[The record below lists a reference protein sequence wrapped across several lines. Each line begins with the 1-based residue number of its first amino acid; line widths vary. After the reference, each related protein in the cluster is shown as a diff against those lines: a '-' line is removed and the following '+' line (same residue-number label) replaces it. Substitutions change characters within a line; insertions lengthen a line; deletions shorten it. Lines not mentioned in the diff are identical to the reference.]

1 MQNTTLTD
9 GAVEQVDVAI
19 IGAGP
24 AGAAAAA
31 WLAREG
37 LRVRVLEQSTFPRFS
52 IGESLLPQCMQYLQE
67 CGLLAAAQ
75 AGGFQYK
82 DGAAF
87 CWRNESAA
95 VLFTEK
101 FSAGPGTTWQ
111 VPRADFDQRLIAG
124 AQALG
129 AEVLFG
135 CRVTDF
141 VADAAQPRLSLV
153 TAEGEAQQLQA
164 RFVLD
169 ASGYG
174 RVLARLTGLACDSVL
189 ESRCALFMHV
199 EDRIDSPNYDRNK
212 ILIGIHP
219 QLPGVWYWLIPFS
232 DGRASVGVVGD
243 RATLEQAGQND
254 AERLWA
260 MLRQEP
266 RYAELLKN
274 AVQVRD
280 TGRLEGYS
288 AAVKQLH
295 GPGFALLGNA
305 GEFLD
310 PVFSSG
316 VTIALHS
323 GWLAAPLVQRQLR
336 GEAVDWQ
343 SAFELPLRAGVDT
356 FREFVLAWYDGRLPR
371 IIFNERQPE
380 RIRGMI
386 SAVLAGYAWDTD
398 NPLVA
403 ASRRRLDALAE
414 SSTDSRFD
422 LAAGAC

>member
-1 MQNTTLTD
+1 MQNTTAES
-9 GAVEQVDVAI
+9 GIEQVDVAI

-31 WLAREG
+31 WLARAG
-37 LRVRVLEQSTFPRFS
+37 LRVRVLEQSQFPRFS
-52 IGESLLPQCMQYLQE
+52 IGESLLPQCMRYLDE
-67 CGLLAAAQ
+67 CGLLAAAE

-87 CWRNESAA
+87 CWRDEAA
-95 VLFTEK
+95 AIQFTEK
-101 FSAGPGTTWQ
+101 FSPGPGTTWQ
-111 VPRADFDQRLIAG
+111 VPRADFDQRLIQG

-135 CRVTDF
+135 CKVTDF
-141 VADAAQPRLSLV
+141 TPDALHPRISLV
-153 TAEGEAQQLQA
+153 TAEGEARQLQA

-199 EDRIDSPNYDRNK
+199 EDRIDTADYDRNK

-243 RATLEQAGQND
+243 RATLEQAGQDD

-266 RYAELLKN
+266 RYAALLKN

-323 GWLAAPLVQRQLR
+323 GWLAAPLVQRQLA

-343 SAFELPLRAGVDT
+343 TAFEQPLRAGVDT

-371 IIFNERQPE
+371 IIFNQRQPE
-380 RIRGMI
+380 RIRSMI

-403 ASRRRLDALAE
+403 ASRRRLDVLAQ
-414 SSTDSRFD
+414 SSTDSLFD
-422 LAAGAC
+422 LARAPC

>member
-1 MQNTTLTD
+1 MQNTTLTNA
-9 GAVEQVDVAI
+9 AVEQVDVAI

-101 FSAGPGTTWQ
+101 FSPGPGTTWQ

-141 VADAAQPRLSLV
+141 VADAAQPRLSLITV
-153 TAEGEAQQLQA
+153 EGEAQQLQA

-199 EDRIDSPNYDRNK
+199 EDRIDSPDYDRNK

-243 RATLEQAGQND
+243 RATLEQAGQDD

-343 SAFELPLRAGVDT
+343 NAFELPLRAGVDT